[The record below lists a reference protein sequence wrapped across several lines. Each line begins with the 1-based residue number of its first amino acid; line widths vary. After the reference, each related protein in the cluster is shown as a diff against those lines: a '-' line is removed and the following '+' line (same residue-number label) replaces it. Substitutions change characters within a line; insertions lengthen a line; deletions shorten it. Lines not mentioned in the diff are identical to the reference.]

1 MENFPVPFKY
11 LIIAAAA
18 LLTTILCLLL
28 MQALIATELHATEP
42 MDPPRI
48 AAPLEPIDR
57 KIERPETRRQPWRV
71 MPAEVPPE
79 PEGLP
84 IPLQEPQILV
94 KAKRPSFG
102 SIAENLDT
110 EALDLELVPPV
121 RDLVPLY
128 VVQPVYPFKA
138 VMKEI
143 EGYVLVSFGVR
154 QDGSVVNPVVIESN
168 PRTLFDEAA
177 LSAVSKFKFQPR
189 MLAGD
194 PVSVEDLKLRFLF
207 KLRRGGGEGSLVQS
221 EILRPGETGL
231 R

>member
-11 LIIAAAA
+11 LIIGAAA

-28 MQALIATELHATEP
+28 MQALIATELRGTPP

-48 AAPLEPIDR
+48 SAPLEPIDQE
-57 KIERPETRRQPWRV
+57 IEHRETRTRPWRV
-71 MPAEVPPE
+71 LPAEMPPE
-79 PEGLP
+79 PDGLP
-84 IPLQEPQILV
+84 IPVQEPQILV
-94 KAKRPSFG
+94 KATRPSFG
-102 SIAENLDT
+102 SIADNLDT
-110 EALDLELVPPV
+110 EALDFELVPPV

-154 QDGSVVNPVVIESN
+154 QDGSVVNPVIIESD
-168 PRTLFDEAA
+168 PGTLFDEAA
-177 LSAVSKFKFQPR
+177 LSAVSKFRFQPR
-189 MLAGD
+189 MMAGD

-207 KLRRGGGEGSLVQS
+207 RLQPGDGGLVRS